1 MLAID
6 VLNNTFIFAIYSFS
20 KCVLVIQLLLCSY
33 ICRAGRSIAHQNER
47 KVRTTQSNIPRNTW
61 AVIAVLQTERV
72 TENNRLVIDEIRVK
86 MCGKSTR

>member
-1 MLAID
+1 MLVID
-6 VLNNTFIFAIYSFS
+6 VLINTFIFTIYSFN
-20 KCVLVIQLLLCSY
+20 KCVLDLHVFICGY

-72 TENNRLVIDEIRVK
+72 TENNRLVNDRIINRNK
-86 MCGKSTR
+86 L